1 MTLDDLGPSLQIKE
15 LLQALD
21 RHGVDFIVVGGVAG
35 LAHGSSYPTYDL
47 DVIYAREASN
57 LERLAAALA
66 EIGVSLRGA
75 PADLPFTPDARTLEN
90 GANFTFDTES
100 GLFDILAD
108 AAGMR
113 DYEAMRADARLDMI
127 ESVAVRIVSLDD
139 LIAMKRA
146 ANRPKDKLMVEEY
159 IVIADEQKK
168 LAKEEKETGRARPT
182 RQRRPP
188 PAPRPYPAPEP
199 GSRRG
204 RSGPRRTLRRCRAR

>member
-1 MTLDDLGPSLQIKE
+1 MSLDDLGRSLQVKK

-21 RHGVDFIVVGGVAG
+21 RHGVEFIVIGGVAG
-35 LAHGSSYPTYDL
+35 LAHGSSYPTFDL
-47 DVIYAREASN
+47 DVIYARDASN

-90 GANFTFDTES
+90 GANFTFDTEWGS
-100 GLFDILAD
+100 FDILAD

-113 DYEAMRADARLDMI
+113 DYEAMRSDARVDAI
-127 ESVAVRIVSLDD
+127 EGVTVRIVSLDD

-168 LAKEEKETGRARPT
+168 LALEKKDGEG
-182 RQRRPP
+182 
-188 PAPRPYPAPEP
+188 
-199 GSRRG
+199 
-204 RSGPRRTLRRCRAR
+204 

>member
-21 RHGVDFIVVGGVAG
+21 RHGVEFIVIGGVAG

-47 DVIYAREASN
+47 DIIYAREASN
-57 LERLAAALA
+57 LERLAAALV
-66 EIGVSLRGA
+66 EIGVALRGA
-75 PADLPFTPDARTLEN
+75 PADLPFTPDARTLQN
-90 GANFTFDTES
+90 GANFTFDTEWGS
-100 GLFDILAD
+100 FDILAD

-113 DYEAMRADARLDMI
+113 DYDSMRADARLDSI
-127 ESVAVRIVSLDD
+127 EGVAVRVVSLDD

-168 LAKEEKETGRARPT
+168 LAREEKE
-182 RQRRPP
+182 
-188 PAPRPYPAPEP
+188 
-199 GSRRG
+199 RG
-204 RSGPRRTLRRCRAR
+204 ES

>member
-1 MTLDDLGPSLQIKE
+1 MSLDDLGPSLQVKK

-21 RHGVDFIVVGGVAG
+21 RHGVEFIVIGGVAG
-35 LAHGSSYPTYDL
+35 LAHGSSYPTFDL
-47 DVIYAREASN
+47 DIIYARDASN

-75 PADLPFTPDARTLEN
+75 PTDLPFTPDARTLEN
-90 GANFTFDTES
+90 GANFTFDTEWGS
-100 GLFDILAD
+100 FDILAD

-113 DYEAMRADARLDMI
+113 DYEAMRSDARVDAI
-127 ESVAVRIVSLDD
+127 EGVTVRIVSLDD

-168 LAKEEKETGRARPT
+168 LAREEEDG
-182 RQRRPP
+182 
-188 PAPRPYPAPEP
+188 E
-199 GSRRG
+199 G
-204 RSGPRRTLRRCRAR
+204 

>member
-1 MTLDDLGPSLQIKE
+1 MTLHDLGPSLQIKE

-90 GANFTFDTES
+90 GANFTFDTKWGS
-100 GLFDILAD
+100 FDILAD

-113 DYEAMRADARLDMI
+113 DYDSMRADARLDSI
-127 ESVAVRIVSLDD
+127 EGVAVRIVSLDD

-146 ANRPKDKLMVEEY
+146 ANRPKDRLMVEEY

-168 LAKEEKETGRARPT
+168 LAREEKE
-182 RQRRPP
+182 
-188 PAPRPYPAPEP
+188 
-199 GSRRG
+199 RG
-204 RSGPRRTLRRCRAR
+204 ES